1 MQETREIRH
10 SALEYAYIGDCVYE
24 LRVRTYLAGL
34 GSFRIGELHSRAVAF
49 VNAAAQYRAAK
60 AMLPSFTEEER
71 EIFMKGRNAHP
82 HHCPRG
88 ATHEEYAY
96 ATALESRFG
105 YMYLSGQDD
114 RITELFDGCL
124 TFLLENPA

>member
-10 SALEYAYIGDCVYE
+10 GALEYAYIGDCVYE

-34 GSFRIGELHSRAVAF
+34 GSFKIGELHSRAVRF
-49 VNAAAQYRAAK
+49 VNAPAQCRAAK
-60 AMLPSFTEEER
+60 HVLPSFTEEER
-71 EIFMKGRNAHP
+71 DVFMKGRNAHP

-96 ATALESRFG
+96 ATALESLFG
-105 YMYLSGQDD
+105 FLYLSGRED

-124 TFLLENPA
+124 TFLLENPT